1 MKTVLRWGQYLL
13 FAVGVA
19 ALGYCAWV
27 LGSARVYQIRE
38 SRELA
43 RLLRRAPRAA
53 PGSRNIPAFAADGL
67 IGRIEI
73 PRLGLSAMLDEG
85 TGAGTLRK
93 AVGHIRGTAFPGE
106 PGNIGIAGHRDTFF
120 RPLRRIHANDLIVLD
135 TLRGRYRYRVVS
147 AKVVSPDSVDVLAP
161 TRSQV
166 LTLVTCYPFYYV
178 GPAPYRF
185 IVRARRVGAPDAA
198 TLNPSS
204 AIRGRSPRVSASS
217 TSVRMVLRSPGIS
230 AT

>member
-1 MKTVLRWGQYLL
+1 MKTVLRWSQYLL
-13 FAVGVA
+13 FAVGAA

-27 LGSARVYQIRE
+27 LGSARVYQKRE
-38 SRELA
+38 SRELT
-43 RLLRRAPRAA
+43 RLLGRAPQAV
-53 PGSRNIPAFAADGL
+53 PGSRTIPAVAADGL

-106 PGNIGIAGHRDTFF
+106 LGNIGVAGHRDTFF
-120 RPLRRIHANDLIVLD
+120 RPLRRIRTNDLIVLD

-147 AKVVSPDSVDVLAP
+147 AKVVSPDSVGVLAP
-161 TRSQV
+161 TPTQV

-185 IVRARRVGAPDAA
+185 IVRATRVGAPDGA